1 MSPKVPKTQIGRTPN
16 EKMHGD
22 LALGENPPRKTNA
35 KKSWQT
41 QEIDICDGEVKLVR
55 TVQSKN
61 VWQMRVWVR
70 DEKRYFRKSLRTK
83 DLEEAKEKAR
93 KIFYQM
99 QGQIQIGAKIFS
111 ITMGKCVEG
120 YLEHQQQRV
129 DTGFITQGRRTTI
142 RSQMKHLLNFVG
154 ETTKLDN
161 IQRHK
166 YKEYYGYRKRTHPSV
181 TNVTLINERAT
192 IGNMYKW
199 ALEKG
204 YANTSQI
211 PLWSEIRK
219 IISYRNA
226 MQRDEYRILYTYLRN
241 WHQDVR
247 HERDIYE
254 RQLVRDFIL
263 ILANTGMRFGE
274 ARRIKWN
281 FVEIKKSPNSK
292 YPNVHIRIPKELSK
306 VRKDRTAIGMRGDI
320 FKRIRTYSNYT
331 HPQDFIFA
339 NYDTGEAV
347 SKKTLY
353 RLWNVIREKSGISEF
368 PEDYSYYSLRHTYAT
383 YRLQFGNVD
392 VFTLSK
398 VMGCSVK
405 YIEEHYGQIQTEKMT
420 DYITRSKSTMD
431 EVDEIFLD

>member
-1 MSPKVPKTQIGRTPN
+1 
-16 EKMHGD
+16 
-22 LALGENPPRKTNA
+22 
-35 KKSWQT
+35 
-41 QEIDICDGEVKLVR
+41 
-55 TVQSKN
+55 
-61 VWQMRVWVR
+61 MRVWIR

-93 KIFYQM
+93 KLFYQM

-111 ITMGKCVEG
+111 ITMSECVEG

-142 RSQMKHLLNFVG
+142 ASQMKHLLAFVG
-154 ETTKLDN
+154 ENTKLDN

-166 YKEYYGYRKRTHPSV
+166 YKDYYAYRKKHHSGV

-204 YANTSQI
+204 YVNTSQI
-211 PLWSEIRK
+211 PIWSEIRK
-219 IISYRNA
+219 TISYRNA
-226 MQRDEYRILYTYLRN
+226 MQREEYRVLYTYLRN
-241 WHQDVR
+241 WHKDVM
-247 HERDIYE
+247 HERDVYE
-254 RQLVRDFIL
+254 RKLVRDFIL

-274 ARRIKWN
+274 ARKIKWN
-281 FVEIKKSPNSK
+281 FVEIKKSPSSK

-320 FKRIRTYSNYT
+320 FKRIKTYTDYK
-331 HPQDFIFA
+331 HQQDYVFA
-339 NYDTGEAV
+339 DYDTGQPV
-347 SKKTLY
+347 SRKTLY
-353 RLWNVIREKSGISEF
+353 RLWNVIRAESGITEF

-431 EVDEIFLD
+431 DVDELFVD